1 MGAVLFFSLG
11 ILMLLSIPLITSKL
25 AKRMGRNSTTWFFI
39 GLLLPLIATLILFFL
54 PDKSEEK

>member
-25 AKRMGRNSTTWFFI
+25 AKRIGRNSTAWFFI